1 MPLIQWFKWL
11 VLGPA
16 VAPSGISPFAAGS
29 GPARL
34 LIMRH
39 SEKTGDKS
47 DPHLSAA
54 GHQRAKTLASYVP
67 QQFGKP
73 DFLVAA
79 KTSNISMR
87 PYETLE
93 PLAGQLKLDIIDTF
107 DDEET
112 HALVEHLAKPIY
124 TGKSGVISWRHSDI
138 PALLAALG
146 ASDGSYPQPWDSAV
160 FNLIIDMTFADG
172 AAPRAR
178 QIIEPF

>member
-1 MPLIQWFKWL
+1 MPFIDWLKSL

-16 VAPSGISPFAAGS
+16 VTPPGTSPFPPGS

-39 SEKTGDKS
+39 GEKTGDKS
-47 DPHLSAA
+47 DPHLSPA
-54 GHQRAKTLASYVP
+54 GHQRAKTLVSYLP

-73 DFLVAA
+73 DFLIAA
-79 KTSNISMR
+79 KTSNKSQR

-93 PLAGQLKLDIIDTF
+93 PLAGELKLDIMDTF

-112 HALVEHLAKPIY
+112 QALVEHLAKAIY
-124 TGKSGVISWRHSDI
+124 AGRFGVISWRHSDI
-138 PALLAALG
+138 PALLGALG
-146 ASDGSYPQPWDSAV
+146 APDGSYPQPWDDAV
-160 FNLIIDMTFADG
+160 YNLIVEMTFTDG
-172 AAPRAR
+172 GVPRAR